1 MGNFPTKVYFKLTIK
16 QLSLYQFKNYE
27 DEKIVFHPLLNALTG
42 LNGMGKTNIL
52 DAIYYLCLGKSFF
65 TSSDKLV
72 VTHDKDAFRLEAVIL
87 NGQHKDI
94 ISIKSIAG
102 KNKEII
108 ISGKKTNRISDHVGK
123 FPCVM
128 IAPSDI
134 QYLLAGSEERR
145 NFINNTIVQ
154 YDPVYLD
161 HLLVYNRLLKQ
172 RNALL
177 KNMAERRQYDPILLE
192 SVTSGMIT
200 PASYIYNARK
210 LLEEKISDI
219 FSGIYS
225 SIADS
230 REHCMIR
237 YESQLATD
245 KFQNLQYISQE
256 KDRITGRTSQ
266 GIHKDDLLFFM
277 NEHPL
282 KDFAS
287 QGQLKSFVLALK
299 LTQYTILESIK
310 KVKPV
315 LLLDDI
321 FDKLDPQRVTHLLH
335 LVLNKDF
342 GQVFISDTQADRIQ
356 SILNQLGAD
365 HYIFHVENGK
375 TTACEHSETIQKPV
389 LN

>member
-1 MGNFPTKVYFKLTIK
+1 
-16 QLSLYQFKNYE
+16 
-27 DEKIVFHPLLNALTG
+27 
-42 LNGMGKTNIL
+42 MGKTNIL

-65 TSSDKLV
+65 TTSDKLV
-72 VTHDKDAFRLEAVIL
+72 MSHGKDAFRLEAVIL
-87 NGQHKDI
+87 NGEQKEI
-94 ISIKSIAG
+94 VSIKSITG

-108 ISGKKTNRISDHVGK
+108 ISGKKMNRISDHVGK

-161 HLLVYNRLLKQ
+161 HLLIYNRLLKQ

-177 KNMAERRQYDPILLE
+177 KNMAERRIFDPIMLE
-192 SVTSGMIT
+192 SITLGMVN
-200 PASYIYNARK
+200 PAAYIYNARK
-210 LLEEKISDI
+210 LLEDKISDI
-219 FSGIYS
+219 FSSIYA
-225 SIADS
+225 SISGS
-230 REHCMIR
+230 REQCKVR
-237 YESQLATD
+237 YESQLASD
-245 KFQNLQYISQE
+245 NFQNLQRISQE

-266 GIHKDDLLFFM
+266 GIHKDDLMFYM
-277 NEHPL
+277 NDHPL

-310 KVKPV
+310 QVKPV

-342 GQVFISDTQADRIQ
+342 GQVFISDTQAARIET
-356 SILNQLGAD
+356 ILNQLGAE

-375 TTACEHSETIQKPV
+375 TKAYEHSETIQKTV